1 MTAKEKLETGI
12 QRAVKL
18 ERVPPEK
25 FSVMLQRTVLGLLF
39 IALGVVGLKL
49 WAFPWYAG
57 VGLSVLGATIWSG
70 QVVTGALKA
79 LVGPIKAIVG
89 ASKPEGERGD

>member
-18 ERVPPEK
+18 EAVPAER
-25 FSVMLQRTVLGLLF
+25 FSVMLQRTVLGVLLVG
-39 IALGVVGLKL
+39 LGVYLCVDSEGMTL
-49 WAFPWYAG
+49 YIG
-57 VGLSVLGATIWSG
+57 VGLVLLGATVWST

-79 LVGPIKAIVG
+79 LVEPLKALKGVKN
-89 ASKPEGERGD
+89 AE

>member
-18 ERVPPEK
+18 EQVPAER

-39 IALGVVGLKL
+39 VGLGVYLTIGAEGMKL
-49 WAFPWYAG
+49 YVG
-57 VGLSVLGATIWSG
+57 VGLVLVGATTWSG
-70 QVVTGALKA
+70 QVVTGALRA
-79 LVGPIKAIVG
+79 LVGPFKAFREAG
-89 ASKPEGERGD
+89 RGD